1 MMTNRHSAYRQSSAT
16 SWTRID
22 MLLALYD
29 AAVFASEHAV
39 EAIHMGHQD
48 KLISQRHR
56 AQRLIT
62 ELLAGVDA
70 EQGEMANNVY
80 RLLMF
85 SLMQTTGS
93 SVGEWKSVASILQ
106 QLRDAFAE
114 IRDEAARLEQTG
126 QIPALG
132 HDPPELTLAIS

>member
-1 MMTNRHSAYRQSSAT
+1 MNMRHTAYRQSTAT

-29 AAVFASEHAV
+29 GSLFAVQHALQ
-39 EAIHMGHQD
+39 AIQVGKQD
-48 KLISQRHR
+48 KLITHRHR

-70 EQGEMANNVY
+70 EQGELANNVY

-85 SLMQTTGS
+85 CLMQTTES
-93 SVGEWKSVASILQ
+93 TADEWKSVASILQ

-114 IRDEAARLEQTG
+114 IRDEAARLEQIG
-126 QIPALG
+126 QIPKLG
-132 HDPPELTLAIS
+132 HDTAELTLAIS